1 MVSELNSKGFRRKSR
16 MLLSKDKVRGL
27 SYLLHEY
34 KIGDRVAIIID
45 PSEHNGMPHR
55 RFHGRVGIV
64 ESVGRRTLSVRVRMG
79 DKEKIVIGRL
89 NHFKPLK

>member
-1 MVSELNSKGFRRKSR
+1 MNSKGFRRKSR

-34 KIGDRVAIIID
+34 KIGDRVTIIID

-55 RFHGRVGIV
+55 RFHGRVGVV